1 MWFWTLKSLLNEP
14 LTLIVSIAGTASSF
28 LLVMLFEGVYAGESE
43 QVTAYVRYAEA
54 DLWVMQRGVA
64 NMHMASSYL
73 SDSKVAEIREVPGVA
88 AAEAILYLNTVVQAA
103 DRQWF
108 SYVVGLSAPSSAGG
122 PWAMAAGRAQPGPGE
137 AVVPVAFAAMA
148 GLALGD
154 SVRITDR
161 DFEIVGFSEG
171 TFSMVNSIVF
181 VARTDL
187 EDIMMSF
194 DIVSFVLVKAAAG
207 ADPAGVA
214 MNIERAVDKVQ
225 AIPARQFQRND
236 KELVL
241 QMGVEAIALM
251 TLIGGAVGVLLVA
264 YSIYSHVER
273 QRRELAVAKALG
285 AANLSIYAS
294 VALQAAVITLASIV
308 LAVSVALVVMPLITA
323 VVPQVRL
330 ELTMVAV
337 ARIAIVGI
345 AIGLLASLVSARQ
358 IARVDPLS
366 AFKGR

>member
-1 MWFWTLKSLLNEP
+1 MWLWTLKSLLNEP
-14 LTLIVSIAGTASSF
+14 LTLIVSIAGTASSL
-28 LLVMLFEGVYAGESE
+28 LLVMLFEGLYAGESE
-43 QVTAYVRYAEA
+43 QVTAYLRHAEA
-54 DLWVMQRGVA
+54 DVWVMQRGVA

-73 SDSKVAEIREVPGVA
+73 STSKVAEIREVPGVA
-88 AAEAILYLNTVVQAA
+88 AGEAILYLNTVVQTV

-108 SYVVGLSAPSSAGG
+108 SYVVGVSVPSSGGG

-137 AVVPVAFAAMA
+137 AVVPIAFAAMTD
-148 GLALGD
+148 LALGD
-154 SVRITDR
+154 SIRIADR

-171 TFSMVNSIVF
+171 TFSMANSIVF
-181 VARTDL
+181 VTRTDL

-194 DIVSFVLVKAAAG
+194 DIVSFVLIKAAAG
-207 ADPAGVA
+207 ADPARVA
-214 MNIERAVDKVQ
+214 MNIERAVDNVQ

-251 TLIGGAVGVLLVA
+251 TLIGGAVAALLVA

-285 AANLSIYAS
+285 AVNLSIYAS
-294 VALQAAVITLASIV
+294 VALQAAVITLASLV
-308 LAVSVALVVMPLITA
+308 LAVALALVGMPLITA
-323 VVPQVRL
+323 LVPQVSL
-330 ELTMVAV
+330 ELTTLAV
-337 ARIAIVGI
+337 ARVAVVGI
-345 AIGLLASLVSARQ
+345 AISLLASLVSARQ